1 MSNLERSKSIIKVD
15 EYIVRVDR
23 LYTKDHEW
31 VLIEKDEKARVGI
44 TDYAQKSLHD
54 IVYVEMPK
62 VGSTVKQME
71 PLGAVESIKA
81 VSEVFAP
88 LSGKIIEVNEK
99 LVNAPELVNESPY
112 DEGWMVVIEPSALD
126 EEIKNLLTSEEY
138 GKLINDIIRK
148 ERE

>member
-15 EYIVRVDR
+15 EYIIRVDR

-31 VLIEKDEKARVGI
+31 VLIEKDEKARMGI

>member
-1 MSNLERSKSIIKVD
+1 MSGVDQSKSIIKVD
-15 EYIVRVDR
+15 EYTVRIDR

-31 VLIEKDEKARVGI
+31 VLIEKDKRARVGI

-62 VGSTVKQME
+62 IGSIVRQME
-71 PLGAVESIKA
+71 PLGTVESIKA

-126 EEIKNLLTSEEY
+126 EEIKNLLTPEEY
-138 GKLINDIIRK
+138 GKFIGNMVKK
-148 ERE
+148 E

>member
-99 LVNAPELVNESPY
+99 LVNAPELVNKSPY

>member
-1 MSNLERSKSIIKVD
+1 MDMLDKEASVIKVD
-15 EYIVRVDR
+15 EYIIRVDR

-31 VLIEKDEKARVGI
+31 VLIEKDKRARVGI
-44 TDYAQKSLHD
+44 TDYAQKSLHE

-71 PLGAVESIKA
+71 TLGTVESIKA

-99 LVNAPELVNESPY
+99 LVSTPELINESPY
-112 DEGWMVVIEPSALD
+112 DEGWIAVIEPSALD
-126 EEIKNLLTSEEY
+126 EEIKNLLTHKEY
-138 GKLINDIIRK
+138 GKLISDIIRK
-148 ERE
+148 

>member
-1 MSNLERSKSIIKVD
+1 MSDKEASVIKVD
-15 EYIVRVDR
+15 EYIIRVDR

-31 VLIEKDEKARVGI
+31 VLIEKDKGTRVGI
-44 TDYAQKSLHD
+44 TDYAQKSLHE

-71 PLGAVESIKA
+71 TLGTVESIKA

-99 LVNAPELVNESPY
+99 LVSTPELINESPY
-112 DEGWMVVIEPSALD
+112 DEGWIAVIEPSALD
-126 EEIKNLLTSEEY
+126 EEIKNLLTHKEY
-138 GKLINDIIRK
+138 GKLISDIIRK